1 MGFFAGI
8 AALCTPIALVVF
20 WIFATRGRRNHPKW
34 EILRRFRYA
43 HRGLHDP
50 AQGVPENSMAAF
62 RRARA
67 FQCGIELD
75 VHLTKDGHLAVIH
88 DKSLLR
94 TAGADV
100 IVEQL
105 TVPQLKNYRLEG
117 TQEKIPLLE
126 EVLEMEDAWAGAGER
141 ACAAHFFLGLQ
152 MGLDLGKLNY
162 LREE

>member
-8 AALCTPIALVVF
+8 AALCTPIALVIF

-34 EILRRFRYA
+34 EVLRRFRYA

-75 VHLTKDGHLAVIH
+75 VHLTKDGRLAVIH

-105 TVPQLKNYRLEG
+105 TVPQLKSYRLEG

-126 EVLEMEDAWAGAGER
+126 EVLEVFQD
-141 ACAAHFFLGLQ
+141 F
-152 MGLDLGKLNY
+152 DVKK
-162 LREE
+162 

>member
-1 MGFFAGI
+1 MESDTMELLRLMLAH
-8 AALCTPIALVVF
+8 LRPRLQ
-20 WIFATRGRRNHPKW
+20 GRDEEW
-34 EILRRFRYA
+34 
-43 HRGLHDP
+43 
-50 AQGVPENSMAAF
+50 
-62 RRARA
+62 
-67 FQCGIELD
+67 
-75 VHLTKDGHLAVIH
+75 LAVIH

-105 TVPQLKNYRLEG
+105 TVPQLKQYRLEG
-117 TQEKIPLLE
+117 TQEQIPLLE